1 MKPRAPY
8 SPPPKPVTTRFLA
21 IVGGDVITEP
31 CV

>member
-1 MKPRAPY
+1 MYPRAPY